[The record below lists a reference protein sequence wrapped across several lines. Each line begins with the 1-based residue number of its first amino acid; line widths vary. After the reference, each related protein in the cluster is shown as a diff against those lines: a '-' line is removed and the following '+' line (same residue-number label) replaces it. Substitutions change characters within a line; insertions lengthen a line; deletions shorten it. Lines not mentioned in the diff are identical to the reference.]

1 MRSHLLMRSVL
12 DLMYPPLCPLCERLL
27 RGDVRI
33 CEACMKTLPRTEQHL
48 LRGNQTE
55 EHLVRNTRVEKAASF
70 LYYLPSLLP
79 AAFGNG
85 HEQDAGRLLRLI
97 KYSNRPELA
106 TFLAEAAA
114 REWQGTGFWE
124 DIDLIIPIPLH
135 PRRLRQR
142 GYNQSLFIARGL
154 SNVTGIPVDTTHL
167 LRTHNNRHQARLGEQ
182 KRAENV
188 QGIFSLV
195 RPEELKAT
203 PFSPPSSLSKTSVV
217 AVSRSLPSPSPDTI
231 VECFEESVIFLA
243 EKLAYVKKKLYLCSR
258 R

>member
-1 MRSHLLMRSVL
+1 MERMRSHLLMRSVL

-27 RGDVRI
+27 RGDMRI
-33 CEACMKTLPRTEQHL
+33 CEACIKTLPRTEQHL

-114 REWQGTGFWE
+114 REWQETGFWE
-124 DIDLIIPIPLH
+124 DTDLIIPIPLH

-142 GYNQSLFIARGL
+142 GYHQSLFIARGL

-195 RPEELKAT
+195 RPEELKGKHILLVDDIITTGNTILSALK
-203 PFSPPSSLSKTSVV
+203 PFQNI
-217 AVSRSLPSPSPDTI
+217 RSCRFT
-231 VECFEESVIFLA
+231 VFALA
-243 EKLAYVKKKLYLCSR
+243 LTRHK
-258 R
+258 